1 MPISNQE
8 ENKNLGYLGDDFQYK
23 LCKYLIEQPDF
34 YNSIKTTLNPNA
46 FTVPIIK
53 TIVGV
58 LNDYSDNYNSVAD
71 YTTLKMLM
79 NSKFQKQEDKTILS
93 NELNKLQTE
102 VSIVSDKDWVR
113 QQAFN
118 FFKQQELVKAINKAR
133 EILANG
139 EFDNYDAIK
148 GIIEKAMN
156 SVHASEDMGRKPI
169 ENIDEIMDGNTRHPI
184 PTGIKQI
191 DERTNGGL
199 GKGEL
204 GLICGASGFGKV
216 QPYDAMVC
224 APKGMVPMR
233 EIVVGSE
240 VIGADG
246 KPHKVIAVF
255 PHKDWDFYK
264 VTFND
269 GVSTECGMEHLWK
282 ISLNKKEWR
291 VCELKEIKCMQKFI
305 SKNKENWKINIPICK
320 KYEPNVD
327 ERYFTDI
334 QFSRKADGQCILVD
348 GEDHTY
354 LTDNYIVT
362 HNTSISTALTSYAS
376 TCPRPNGLTG
386 YKVLY
391 IFFEDTYLQIQRKF
405 MGREL
410 NVEACMLRKYYESVG
425 RSREDMAYLESRF
438 KALNENVWLK
448 KMRDGE
454 KSASEIE
461 DMIQHNYIERG
472 FHPDLVIIDYF
483 ECLAPEKGTMN
494 MKQHER
500 ELFTMRRIEAMCSNL
515 ECAIWVATQ
524 ATKDSYNS
532 DIITADKISG
542 STSKFNVS
550 HICMTIMKSDED
562 RANNTASIAFL
573 KNRAGSCGAVLTNV
587 GFNNGTCRINT
598 ENSEV
603 MGFEEYRQREEERQ
617 VRMRQ
622 YIGSLTYTANQITED
637 IPKSNDLTFF
647 GGSGDDAIPF

>member
-58 LNDYSDNYNSVAD
+58 LNDYSDNYNSVAN

-204 GLICGASGFGKV
+204 GLICGASGFGK
-216 QPYDAMVC
+216 
-224 APKGMVPMR
+224 
-233 EIVVGSE
+233 
-240 VIGADG
+240 
-246 KPHKVIAVF
+246 
-255 PHKDWDFYK
+255 
-264 VTFND
+264 
-269 GVSTECGMEHLWK
+269 
-282 ISLNKKEWR
+282 
-291 VCELKEIKCMQKFI
+291 
-305 SKNKENWKINIPICK
+305 
-320 KYEPNVD
+320 
-327 ERYFTDI
+327 
-334 QFSRKADGQCILVD
+334 
-348 GEDHTY
+348 
-354 LTDNYIVT
+354 
-362 HNTSISTALTSYAS
+362 TSISTALTSYAS

-410 NVEACMLRKYYESVG
+410 NIEACMLRKYYESVG

-637 IPKSNDLTFF
+637 IPKNNDLTFF